1 MTLTAP
7 PPLSPGSQVCSPRWA
22 TPRTDRPTYGG
33 KVAEIAEK
41 IGKPLMPWQRQV
53 ADVALEYDPHT
64 MRPAY
69 REVIVHVMRQQGK
82 TTLQLPIITH
92 RCIGF
97 GTSQQATY
105 AAQSGVAARQKLLD
119 EHWPLL
125 SASELGR
132 LCKPRRQSGHEAIE
146 WRNGSRHGI
155 TTGTEKAGHGLTL
168 DLAVIDEAFAYAD
181 SRLEQAFVPAMQ
193 TKPNAQ
199 LWIMSTAGNAKS
211 VFLRDKVSMGRR
223 RVDSGSTDLVAY
235 FEWSFTEDEDPYDPA
250 TWWGRMPALGY
261 TTGEREIAA
270 AAASM
275 DEREFLRA
283 FGNRWLDD
291 EDSASPIGR
300 DQWLSLVDDGSA
312 PFGQVSVGIEVAQD
326 RSWSSVMAVGP
337 RGDGLLD
344 CTLLANREGTSWVI
358 DFVRSLLDPENRP
371 VAVVI
376 DPSSPAG
383 SFVQELAKITDMP
396 LVLVMARDMTQAC
409 GSL

>member
-199 LWIMSTAGNAKS
+199 LWIMSTAGNAGS
-211 VFLRDKVSMGRR
+211 TYLRSKVTMGRAH
-223 RVDSGSTDLVAY
+223 VDAGSTDLVAY
-235 FEWSFTEDEDPYDPA
+235 FEWSFTEDEDPYDPD
-250 TWWGRMPALGY
+250 TWWRRMPALGR

-275 DEREFLRA
+275 DPREFLRA

-291 EDSASPIGR
+291 EDSASPIPAEAWGACADLTGALAGR
-300 DQWLSLVDDGSA
+300 VSFGLAVADDQSHALIA
-312 PFGQVSVGIEVAQD
+312 VA
-326 RSWSSVMAVGP
+326 G
-337 RGDGLLD
+337 
-344 CTLLANREGTSWVI
+344 
-358 DFVRSLLDPENRP
+358 
-371 VAVVI
+371 
-376 DPSSPAG
+376 
-383 SFVQELAKITDMP
+383 
-396 LVLVMARDMTQAC
+396 
-409 GSL
+409 

>member
-1 MTLTAP
+1 
-7 PPLSPGSQVCSPRWA
+7 
-22 TPRTDRPTYGG
+22 
-33 KVAEIAEK
+33 
-41 IGKPLMPWQRQV
+41 
-53 ADVALEYDPHT
+53 
-64 MRPAY
+64 
-69 REVIVHVMRQQGK
+69 
-82 TTLQLPIITH
+82 
-92 RCIGF
+92 
-97 GTSQQATY
+97 
-105 AAQSGVAARQKLLD
+105 
-119 EHWPLL
+119 
-125 SASELGR
+125 
-132 LCKPRRQSGHEAIE
+132 
-146 WRNGSRHGI
+146 
-155 TTGTEKAGHGLTL
+155 
-168 DLAVIDEAFAYAD
+168 
-181 SRLEQAFVPAMQ
+181 MQ

-199 LWIMSTAGNAKS
+199 LWIMSTAGNARS
-211 VFLRDKVSMGRR
+211 VFLRDKVNMGRR
-223 RVDSGSTDLVAY
+223 RVDAGSTDLVAY

-291 EDSASPIGR
+291 EDSASPIDR
-300 DQWLSLVDDGSA
+300 VRWLALVDDKSA

-383 SFVQELAKITDMP
+383 SFVQELDKITDMP

-409 GSL
+409 GSLMDAVMSESPTLRHHGEPALNATISRARLRTSADAMRWDRRNSTDDISPLVALTLAWFGWSARGSAAYEPLDSFY